1 MSNRTIVTP
10 GIWASGAPDVPTTPA
25 TGTTYKDSG
34 ITPQNVID
42 ALKYNT
48 IADSSKLNEILYRLT
63 ALMLMLEQY
72 GTLPFCPT
80 TTYGAGGTC
89 IGSNGVI
96 YQSKADNNYGHDPVN
111 DTSNT
116 YWVVFVKD
124 TNPIGTVLALA
135 HTTIPAGYLECNGVA
150 ISRTTYSSLFAVL
163 GTTWGAGNGTTTF
176 NLPDFRGQ
184 FLRGYDNGRLVDIFN
199 DGGAARVFGVH
210 QPSKSLHVDSYQSQ
224 RIPQHDQVWG
234 PITIPVDGSWGTY
247 IVSGYTTTPNNNDL
261 FIRFKM
267 NGDETRP
274 INETVTFVIKY

>member
-80 TTYGAGGTC
+80 TTYGTGGTC

-96 YQSKADNNYGHDPVN
+96 YQSKANNNYGHDPVN
-111 DTSNT
+111 DTGHSYWDVLARDNT
-116 YWVVFVKD
+116 PV
-124 TNPIGTVLALA
+124 GTVIHIAKNTA
-135 HTTIPAGYLECNGVA
+135 PAGYLKCNGAAV
-150 ISRTTYSSLFAVL
+150 SRTTYADLFAAI
-163 GTTWGAGNGTTTF
+163 GTTYGVGNGSTTF
-176 NLPDFRGQ
+176 NVPDVRGE
-184 FLRGYDNGRLVDIFN
+184 
-199 DGGAARVFGVH
+199 
-210 QPSKSLHVDSYQSQ
+210 
-224 RIPQHDQVWG
+224 
-234 PITIPVDGSWGTY
+234 
-247 IVSGYTTTPNNNDL
+247 
-261 FIRFKM
+261 FIRGFDDGRGVDAGRTIGSTQADDFKSHTHPFTDSTVSETSRRSANSVFSPGM
-267 NGDETRP
+267 SDSFGPLRVNISSTTNAAGGTETRP
-274 INETVTFVIKY
+274 RNIAFLACIKY